1 MLRPGYAIEYDFV
14 DPRELRPSLE
24 TRRVPGLFLAGQI
37 NGTTGYEEAGAQG
50 LLAGVNAALAVSG
63 GDRTF
68 TLDRAE
74 AYAGVMVDDLVT
86 RGADEPYRMFTSR
99 AEYRLS
105 LRADNADQR
114 LTGRGIEIGCV
125 GPERQKAFAA
135 KVAALAAART
145 KMTGLSATPTQLK
158 NLGLAINQDGVR
170 RNALEVLAYP
180 DITWARL
187 TAIWPEIQ
195 GIAPEIAEQM
205 EIDGRYAG
213 YLKRQ
218 EADVVAFRRDED
230 LSLAPDLDYDRIA
243 ALSTEVRQKLKTA
256 RPATL
261 GAAGRIQGVT
271 PAALVA
277 LLRHVRRRT
286 THSDTAA

>member
-1 MLRPGYAIEYDFV
+1 
-14 DPRELRPSLE
+14 
-24 TRRVPGLFLAGQI
+24 
-37 NGTTGYEEAGAQG
+37 
-50 LLAGVNAALAVSG
+50 
-63 GDRTF
+63 
-68 TLDRAE
+68 
-74 AYAGVMVDDLVT
+74 MVDDLVT

-145 KMTGLSATPTQLK
+145 QMTGLSATPTQLK

-170 RNALEVLAYP
+170 RTALELLAYP
-180 DITWARL
+180 EITWARL

-277 LLRHVRRRT
+277 LLRHVKRRP